1 MQPGLLTH
9 VFTNR
14 NYLIKALCF
23 PLSVVWAV
31 EAKSILTI
39 RQFPSNLDCPE

>member
-1 MQPGLLTH
+1 MQPGLLTY

-23 PLSVVWAV
+23 PLSVAWAV
-31 EAKSILTI
+31 EAKSILISTI
-39 RQFPSNLDCPE
+39 S